1 MAMMTTEVMV
11 PARTIRAELVG
22 GGFIVAVDS
31 RVGE

>member
-11 PARTIRAELVG
+11 PARTIRVGFVG
-22 GGFIVAVDS
+22 GGFIVAVHS